1 MSQCDITPI
10 SAFQSTNLSNKITS
24 FNRLSERILRSL
36 GYPFINVEVHRDQL
50 YENISIACEMFTKF
64 AGYTREYILFNSSLY
79 ERDIGIRLDTLV
91 TLKGSSALDQARGK
105 TSNSQFT
112 NYVPQQT
119 LVYIANSD
127 IPGKYFAG
135 STTLSAA
142 LSAGVFVNEIF
153 DETTYNNI
161 ISSTGDVLITGAG
174 DLSANGV
181 YTLSAGGTYI
191 DRVYANSNGYII
203 NQSFILSNTLAPL
216 YENNSNNNL
225 YPWSISDWTVDEGQE
240 PAPTSSQISFSSKF
254 TPSYKREITQLG
266 SIVSSTKYNNSFDY
280 DVMDYRK
287 VIAITDFEQGST
299 TGINTLFTIEQ
310 TLAQQTYFSYA
321 MGNYG
326 FDLISWYVLKDW
338 LNNREKLLAI
348 KPSYDFNDRTQLMRI
363 YPQPKAGES
372 TSQYYG
378 VISCYVEKPLRD
390 VIQEQ
395 WVYQYSLALTKIVLA
410 RVRGKYQGTTLFGG
424 GSVNA
429 DMLSEGLAEKE
440 KLEQQ
445 LYEGATPGLGD
456 NEPPLFF
463 VG

>member
-10 SAFQSTNLSNKITS
+10 SAFQSTNLSNRITS

-64 AGYTREYILFNSSLY
+64 AGYTREYILFNSNLY
-79 ERDIGIRLDTLV
+79 ERDVGLRLDSLV
-91 TLKGSSALDQARGK
+91 TLKGTSALDQAKGK
-105 TSNSQFT
+105 TSNPQYT

-119 LVYIANSD
+119 VAYIVNTPTTSN
-127 IPGKYFAG
+127 YFNT
-135 STTLSAA
+135 STSLSAS
-142 LSAGVFVNEIF
+142 LSGGLFVNEIL
-153 DETTYNNI
+153 D
-161 ISSTGDVLITGAG
+161 ST
-174 DLSANGV
+174 V
-181 YTLSAGGTYI
+181 Y
-191 DRVYANSNGYII
+191 
-203 NQSFILSNTLAPL
+203 
-216 YENNSNNNL
+216 
-225 YPWSISDWTVDEGQE
+225 
-240 PAPTSSQISFSSKF
+240 SQITSFNTSLTANF
-254 TPSYKREITQLG
+254 TQTVQRQITQLG
-266 SIVSSTKYNNSFDY
+266 SLVSSTKYNNSFDY
-280 DVMDYRK
+280 DIMDYRK
-287 VIAITDFEQGST
+287 VIAIIDFEQGST
-299 TGINTLFTIEQ
+299 SGINTLFTIEQ

-395 WVYQYSLALTKIVLA
+395 WIYQYSLALTKIVLA

-440 KLEQQ
+440 KLQEQ
-445 LYEGATPGLGD
+445 LYTGATPGLGD